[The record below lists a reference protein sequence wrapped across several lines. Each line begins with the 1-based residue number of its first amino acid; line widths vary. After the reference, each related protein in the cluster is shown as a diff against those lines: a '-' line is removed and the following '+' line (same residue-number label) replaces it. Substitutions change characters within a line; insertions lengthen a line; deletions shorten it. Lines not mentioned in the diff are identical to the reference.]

1 MVTVAV
7 LVIAALV
14 VGIFVANGGSFSAT
28 STGDQPAISGNAVAQ
43 AGLCPADGTTSLS
56 FTVINPLNT
65 SGEESYDQTAR
76 IYEVND
82 NGEALFATLTDT
94 TAGTADLNCGDT
106 YRVRLESTD
115 SANARIDSVS
125 SGDADVIES
134 GRAIEFVAERS
145 NFNLRVDSSQHA
157 GILVRAFDQDQNAFV
172 FADDS
177 DSASTLRATGATFQS
192 TVDNAT
198 ATALN
203 SGDDL
208 RWTFGI
214 EANGEDV
221 DANDFGTYILVK
233 ASTTVY
239 EEPSVSY
246 EGSDLQDVFGQLDT
260 YESRAFSSYD
270 YAYLIPEGAS
280 IEDSERDISLDISA
294 LSNVNPG
301 ASDDIEIAFA
311 TVGAVK
317 EVSGQDM
324 RYSASTDASSPTA
337 VFTLQTF
344 GINIE

>member
-1 MVTVAV
+1 MGIMALAVIAAV
-7 LVIAALV
+7 LV
-14 VGIFVANGGSFSAT
+14 GIFIANDGSFSAT
-28 STGDQPAISGNAVAQ
+28 STDAPAITGNVAAQ

-65 SGEESYDQTAR
+65 SAQEDYDQTAI
-76 IYEVND
+76 IYEVNE
-82 NGEALFATLTDT
+82 NGEALYTTLSDT

-106 YRVRLESTD
+106 YRIRLASSD
-115 SANARIDSVS
+115 SANARIDSVA
-125 SGDADVIES
+125 SGEADVIEE
-134 GRAIEFVAERS
+134 GRAVEFVAERS

-157 GILVRAFDQDQNAFV
+157 GILVRAFDEDQNAFV

-198 ATALN
+198 ATTLN
-203 SGDDL
+203 SGGDL

-221 DANDFGTYILVK
+221 DANDFGTYVLVK

-246 EGSDLQDVFGQLDT
+246 EGSTLTDVFGELDT
-260 YESRAFSSYD
+260 YESRAFSTYD
-270 YAYLIPEGAS
+270 YAYLIPEGSS

-294 LSNVNPG
+294 LSDVNPG
-301 ASDDIEIAFA
+301 ASDDLEVAFA
-311 TVGAVK
+311 TIGGVK
-317 EVSGQDM
+317 EVSGQNM
-324 RYSASTDASSPTA
+324 RYSASTDASSPSA

-344 GINIE
+344 GINVQ